1 MRGKQ
6 AVERCFGA
14 IQSLLME
21 KLPGFRGVDVAD
33 RGADSEGDAILTLA
47 EMEHTVATWVVKIWQ
62 NRQLGEY
69 APSWDPGGRHS
80 PNSLIAAAMEQG
92 GFALQVPSPGL
103 YYELL
108 RSHAVR
114 LYDDRG

>member
-1 MRGKQ
+1 
-6 AVERCFGA
+6 
-14 IQSLLME
+14 ME